1 MRRFLLQIHIFHLA
15 SILLVIII
23 HILRLLGIL
32 MLLAMHMGSLQA
44 KAAVPKQSI
53 VLLVGL
59 IPPIV
64 PSLSQNLQLETYS
77 LGFREMPSNNNIIQ
91 PTLRAVY
98 FSTNFCNKFTSIY
111 YKIATNSSTN
121 LACAQS
127 EPNNNQN
134 NNGRVYP
141 VKGV

>member
-32 MLLAMHMGSLQA
+32 MLLAMHMGSFQA

-59 IPPIV
+59 ITPIV
-64 PSLSQNLQLETYS
+64 PSLSQNLPLETYS
-77 LGFREMPSNNNIIQ
+77 LCFRKMQSNNNTIQ
-91 PTLRAVY
+91 PTPRAVY
-98 FSTNFCNKFTSIY
+98 FSTNFCNKLTSIH
-111 YKIATNSSTN
+111 YKITTNSPTN

-127 EPNNNQN
+127 ELNN
-134 NNGRVYP
+134 RL
-141 VKGV
+141 KR

>member
-1 MRRFLLQIHIFHLA
+1 MRHFLLQIQIFPLA

-23 HILRLLGIL
+23 HMLLLFGIL
-32 MLLAMHMGSLQA
+32 MLLTIGIRSLQA
-44 KAAVPKQSI
+44 KAAVSKQSI

-59 IPPIV
+59 IPPTV

-77 LGFREMPSNNNIIQ
+77 LGFSPMPSNNNIIQ

-98 FSTNFCNKFTSIY
+98 FSTNFCNKLTSIY
-111 YKIATNSSTN
+111 YKITTNSSTN

-127 EPNNNQN
+127 EPNNRLKQ
-134 NNGRVYP
+134 
-141 VKGV
+141 

>member
-1 MRRFLLQIHIFHLA
+1 
-15 SILLVIII
+15 
-23 HILRLLGIL
+23 
-32 MLLAMHMGSLQA
+32 MGSLQA
-44 KAAVPKQSI
+44 KAAVAKQSI

-64 PSLSQNLQLETYS
+64 PSLSQNLQLATYS
-77 LGFREMPSNNNIIQ
+77 LGFSPTQSNNNTIQ

-98 FSTNFCNKFTSIY
+98 FSTNFCNKLTSIH

-127 EPNNNQN
+127 EPNNN
-134 NNGRVYP
+134 
-141 VKGV
+141 